1 MNHPISRRT
10 ALQTITLGA
19 VAAGAGVTRP
29 ATAAST
35 PETPAPL
42 KGRIKQSVCRWCFN
56 KTPLDDLAAAAKRM
70 GLLSIELLNPPEFET
85 VKKHGLTCAIV
96 SNPMG
101 DAGSVRVGGITR
113 AWNRLEY
120 HDALVAAYEERLRQV
135 KDAGFTNLICFSG
148 NRDGMSDEQGL
159 ENCVVGLKRILPT
172 AERLGI
178 NLVMELLNS
187 KVNHKD
193 YMCDLSTWGVELCK
207 RLDSERFG
215 LLYDIYHMQIMEG
228 DVIATIRANH
238 KHYFHY
244 HTAGVPGRAELDENQ
259 ELYYPAIVRAII
271 DTGYKGFLGQ
281 EFIPKGPDPL
291 AALEHGV
298 RVCDV

>member
-1 MNHPISRRT
+1 MSHPISRRT

-19 VAAGAGVTRP
+19 VAAGVTRP
-29 ATAAST
+29 AVAAE
-35 PETPAPL
+35 PAATPAPL
-42 KGRIKQSVCRWCFN
+42 KGRIKQSVCRWCFS
-56 KTPLDDLAAAAKRM
+56 KTTLDDLSTAAKAM
-70 GLLSIELLNPPEFET
+70 GLQSIELLNPPEFDT

-96 SNPMG
+96 SNPTAKVG
-101 DAGSVRVGGITR
+101 DLTVGGIPR

-120 HDALVAAYEERLRQV
+120 HDALVTAYEERLRV
-135 KDAGFTNLICFSG
+135 TKEAGFPSLICFSG

-159 ENCVVGLKRILPT
+159 ENCVTGLKRILPT
-172 AERLGI
+172 AEKLGV

-193 YMCDLSTWGVELCK
+193 YMCDLSKWGVELCK

-238 KHYFHY
+238 KYYSHY

-259 ELYYPAIVRAII
+259 ELYYPAIIRAIV

-291 AALEHGV
+291 ASLAHGV
-298 RVCDV
+298 RLCDV